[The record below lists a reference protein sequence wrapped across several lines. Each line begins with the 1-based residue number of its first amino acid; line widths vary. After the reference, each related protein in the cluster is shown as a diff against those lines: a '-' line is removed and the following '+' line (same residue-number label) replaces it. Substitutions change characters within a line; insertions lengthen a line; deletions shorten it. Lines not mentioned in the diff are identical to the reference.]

1 MKRKSFLQT
10 AVMLFTLFG
19 LSLSTARAQEVQV
32 TIIPRMDPM
41 PPQVMSY
48 ISQPGVFFNVT
59 LNNTSTE
66 ALNVFLT
73 LEVEQMTNG
82 ELHVITPYYIQPM
95 NPIVLAPNTPT
106 PVTSVALQNQFRQL
120 ETTDVVLRG
129 GQLSDFYGTGIV
141 GLLPEGMYR
150 AYIKVYKWEPGVKY
164 PQMLSNPTSGQCTF
178 NVCYHAQAPEITMPF
193 YQEFSGDLFT
203 KKVSE
208 EDLAE
213 VGKKIAM
220 AQEKVTKSTGAAVQK
235 AKKNL
240 TSLNN
245 QYKAIQAALLNQQKS
260 SGLQA
265 CVVDNLAASFA
276 WTAPILNCGGT
287 PKQYTYD
294 FEVFPMGVAMSYP
307 EQAVKAGTLALSLKG
322 LTTTSCI
329 LTPEQVNQIQKFSY
343 SGFFVARV
351 TAKPR
356 SSDKSNINYVA
367 IENEGHSQL
376 LVFKFKDT
384 IIIDTST
391 DDDEYVDPYEKEE
404 EEVVVETTPAISD
417 DFYNDETITTD
428 YVIFPPKLTS
438 PDIKV
443 RGILEENGKVELKWE
458 EPEAKTVPTKAKS
471 LNYTYD
477 VKVYKRSSLQTVEQ
491 AMKGEPIIKKES
503 LTALKYTV
511 PWEDLKS
518 KVKLNDN
525 LVYAVTAT
533 CTNEESITVEEDKRN
548 IYQQS
553 YADLSDHGVGLAD
566 CYPENANN
574 VSNKELAILNEKQIR
589 DLEVMIGEFPM
600 TITNANLSEDKT
612 CYKGKGYISWYPFGK
627 GGWPLMINVEF
638 DALKINKENIVY
650 EGQVKSCHEEDE
662 ALSEYIPYEIF
673 DECNFSQFLSSGSV
687 EALGNKVD
695 EYIQN
700 SSSMAQYYAYA
711 QKGTKLIDD
720 MIKNQVSVNLPVSLR
735 KPLGDNGIRIDSSPI
750 DIQILSATFSPTT
763 ASISVLGMLAI
774 PESKYVGSDVA
785 VFGAPQICIQPE
797 SFAPKGATIALLS
810 DFTLIEPERNIIFN
824 LKAPS
829 DYVSLSDGCSIT
841 FTDDGLEQMTFE
853 AQMTV
858 PGLMKADD
866 KGHVIENEDP
876 AITVKAYIK
885 DWDNWIGTV
894 AMDNFQVEEASGFT
908 FMVGGSGISYDHS
921 SSKKISASFD
931 LPKDDGAVQYNKD
944 KAHVTSV
951 ESWQGLYVDKMAV
964 LLPSFFDD
972 EKGGSVEVGV
982 RGLYYD
988 GSGISLVASIQGSKS
1003 SPIVKAH
1010 TSKAGGWGISLET
1023 VNLNVISSDFGSTSI
1038 IGGIQAPIIGGEWE
1052 YKTSFSMAQNK
1063 KSAGESLDILFEM
1076 KPRED
1081 PSFDFFLAK
1090 LDLDDD
1096 YTHFKV
1102 HDFEGD
1108 TDVELQMAGK
1118 ITIAGLESASKKIPL
1133 DFSISGIE
1141 FTGMRLAN
1149 FAPEK
1154 KSEQSTAASKKF
1166 SYTFEPICEGE
1177 KRGDI
1182 WFDLGTWSLASPGK
1196 QLGPFDF
1203 TLDNFGINTNTEG
1216 GKALTGVNI
1225 VGSIGLLGQTFVA
1238 TAGITVWA
1246 EINVSDIKNIKV
1258 KYAKTT
1264 LDEIGIHSEFGGCV
1278 VDGSLKFEET
1288 SKKKGYAGTLEFTLP
1303 GELFTMK
1310 AAGGFFNCTDS
1321 KGKFMS
1327 AYFEAEVG
1335 GASGIPMP
1343 PIQLNNISG
1352 GFYFNTSLSNTD
1364 GTDPLKWKKT
1374 EQRDVHGGMFG
1385 LGISTIGS
1393 DRGVNAKVKMI
1404 VVYDAAKNRLST
1416 FRMNGKVHA
1425 LCVAPQAEDGLI
1437 NADCSIVYQNLP
1449 KADGGKFIQ
1458 INITVD
1464 AGGDMDQM
1472 VEAFTGQ
1479 KIEIPDITAGLEE
1492 MEDKSSS
1499 KNKDAKDTKAKV
1511 SCGVHLALDFKVT
1524 MRADD
1529 EPKGTKTKWHL
1540 WLGQPGDGSYESEQK
1555 NRCSITLID
1564 FQVGGKDDAVAVW
1577 AKIWANA
1584 YLCIG
1589 NELPNNGQLPPIP
1602 QEIDEFLNGK
1612 DASGGKQALS
1622 GKANADRNK
1631 AVKDFDGA
1639 ASSGVMF
1646 GAQAGGD
1653 FGVNAVICYARA
1665 TLIAGFD
1672 IVLKQLAPGTTC
1684 NGKPAGG
1691 KGGFYGT
1698 GQVYALAKGELGLMI
1713 NLWIFKGKLPL
1724 IDVGLGALLKGG
1736 FPNPSWAYGKVRA
1749 KCKLLGGLIKFNGSL
1764 TFDIGDV
1771 CYPDAGNPLDD
1782 IQIFGDMAP
1791 GSPEMSQGWT
1801 GKADDEIS
1809 CYSTLGFT
1817 TNMTIDRRLDLVDVN
1832 KANQM
1837 AGRDGDPESYYGNCH
1852 RAYVFHL
1859 EPQADLYNFGKDK
1872 PKTNNITGRS
1882 PIKENYVSSNHEDFN
1897 LVISGGRLEAKSYYM
1912 LVMKGYAKEIVNG
1925 REQDPIF
1932 NDESTGY
1939 KDVSRPW
1946 TDEARTYF
1954 QTGSLPNDLN
1964 QDVALKFPTEGRAF
1978 NEDLAHPELHLKGSR
1993 VSEGDDIFNPVK
2005 YDIRARIEKKE
2016 HGKWVPADAKT
2027 RAIAK
2032 IDGNYYYVDA
2042 DGNVDYMTQ
2051 LNANGEVVNSQ
2062 RDPFTTHLVPT
2073 ITSGHTTTSAHIGP
2087 VFEATGLGQERL
2099 HRFVNTFD
2107 ELMKDTKSA
2116 FTSKSNTAS
2125 EYDKYGTLK
2134 WIPESYTSLEI
2145 AIDYYQQLLT
2155 VDQKKY
2161 PSLSSVKTKLSNL
2174 YTEIHKTYEK
2184 EKSGSGGHNGRL
2196 RNPLVPEDAD
2206 IEFVDCPT
2214 TRGSGSSA
2222 QSSIDLV
2229 NKAYNEALALVDY
2242 GPMKD
2247 PVEFQQ
2253 VTYNPSSGSGSSTS
2267 STINKVVEHHT
2278 GSSAQMAA
2286 NAALLNAYTST
2297 VTVSTAGALA
2307 AMSNA
2312 MAAAVSE
2319 TTVAQF
2325 SGALDQIMRKAPVH
2339 LTPEE
2344 AAKVADDVR
2353 DYHKQAYDEFFKVV
2367 ETIYCTDASNAMK
2380 KKILALKVLSHE
2392 ADSLA
2397 DAVKQLKQLRF
2408 DVAGDKISVLGRIAD
2423 GREYASPQHTMQQY
2437 YREMVVDSARAQKK
2451 YAESVKLYSH
2461 HDYAKDI
2468 ALDMQAI
2475 CDSINAYHR
2484 WMDNQVKEEG
2494 AKAAAADGRKAWEET
2509 QTYQKSSSYT
2519 SDTDQTRYNK
2529 LYLNRRRAESAY
2541 ENAKSHST
2549 TSRYTQEAKGYR
2561 DSIVNVIANDGTLA
2575 VCDAQR
2581 YTQQAVDYSKKV
2593 KDKMVE
2599 VGSAIQKVTQC
2610 QNNAENIV
2618 AAYTKLRDNRL
2629 GECYDLVDALLNTYY
2644 DISTEYRKYASIKT
2658 DYTYD
2663 ELNRLSEAGRKQ
2675 VEQAKQIK
2683 GAIATCKNYADDA
2696 QREYNDLLVVAQAQ
2710 DNVWSVVVKSVG
2722 SAKNYIIDV
2731 LKKERGMSDSEA
2743 KSTVQKTP
2751 FVACSERSKAEA
2763 TNLKEALIAEGAKA
2777 ELQKRSVEMSASEL
2791 GVDAYKV
2798 EITDI
2803 GQSKIQLIKAI
2814 KELTGM
2820 TLPESQSLIDNS
2832 KYPIVVLS
2840 DVTFSDATIA
2850 VEMLTE
2856 AGATARMKLLNA
2868 SASPVDATS
2877 LTETG
2882 VAGLCNIVITDFG
2895 TQTTNIIKAIKE
2907 ILGSNLREA
2916 KDIVDLEDLPY
2927 VLKSNVS
2934 VDEAKGMISKLEA
2947 AGATVAPISNAQ
2959 GGASSSSQSASSS
2972 ASSVSLPSSSSGLYD
2987 VVVTDYDSSRKLKL
3001 IQAIQDIAGL
3011 NLKESK
3017 TLVDGGVPITVKS
3030 GLSANDAKSAIV
3042 KLTEAGATASAQASA
3057 TSMNGNFLEEEVGA
3071 PLYLATVPGVAEAF
3085 ELMSESEP
3093 ESEASPKARAKKNEG
3108 AKDTPDAP
3116 AKPIAPATPSVSGMP
3131 SSVAAGIISSV
3142 ASGMNAKAAEAKPAA
3157 SQPAPA
3163 SVASVPS
3170 APSVPSVPSIPAV
3183 PSEQVDEYTVYDNA
3197 YSAANKVLQSN
3208 YVNTSGTTSAWWG
3221 SSSSEIEYYVDAASV
3236 VNSKV
3241 LALPVTYH
3249 CGEKNGSYVRET
3261 KVDGK
3266 TNPRYHWITIDNVDL
3281 RDYINDD
3288 VTDFRIVIEQVDKDK
3303 EAEFIESQKKQE
3315 VQKENAK
3322 LEEENQFLSNKG
3334 TAETENTVN
3343 LEQYMAN
3350 YYQEMQDDKLF
3361 TVTDTTE
3368 TSKITNKKALTRD
3381 MFVQEIYSWYLGKVS
3396 SFGNFA
3402 EFAQSKLVSKDG
3414 GPDTS
3419 PSSYFQNEG
3428 FLPLEVNYGSSAYT
3442 SQNLVFTWDDNLYNQ
3457 YYYMKYNPTVW
3468 LAYVGS
3474 YAFFNSLTVY
3484 DRTDFMEADITAP
3497 RSISLNYHPLNEFKD
3512 ENGVEHHAY
3521 RRRTKGDVK
3530 YSLYTAGSSDYSA
3543 HSLLYLTGVLA
3554 ETPDYRFYTRNYL
3567 HQARWWTAWEKVWS
3581 KTEQHMVDRVNTF
3594 SDDKMWT
3601 LADAMEEPL
3610 YAINKIMSETRSDW
3624 EYFKYYGRKDIR
3636 RTIQSRINSMMPT
3649 ETYYSDAQ
3657 KTKSYTMYTCADY
3670 QPLLLSLA
3678 HWQWQEGWKKDYNNT
3693 FWNYGQVNNVGEK
3706 RMSCIPLFIA
3716 GGYKAGGTNYKFD
3729 FDWYCNNVKSIKYRI
3744 FRANCYDTQLQC
3756 YDMDLN
3762 RASGFY
3768 YDFTQSNPLKGVAD
3782 KYRLEDA
3789 DY

>member
-10 AVMLFTLFG
+10 VVMFLTFFG
-19 LSLSTARAQEVQV
+19 LSLSTVRAQEVQV

-66 ALNVFLT
+66 VLNVFLT

-193 YQEFSGDLFT
+193 YVANMEL
-203 KKVSE
+203 SE
-208 EDLAE
+208 EE
-213 VGKKIAM
+213 KEYQRM
-220 AQEKVTKSTGAAVQK
+220 ASMLSGRGGRKVVLTDSNKEKYYASESRN
-235 AKKNL
+235 NL
-240 TSLNN
+240 ET
-245 QYKAIQAALLNQQKS
+245 
-260 SGLQA
+260 
-265 CVVDNLAASFA
+265 CVVDNNAANFV

-287 PKQYTYD
+287 PKQFFYD
-294 FEVFPMGVAMSYP
+294 FEVFPMNVAMSYP
-307 EQAVKAGTLALSLKG
+307 EQAVAEGTLALSLKN

-329 LTPEQVNQIQKFSY
+329 LTPEQVMQIQRYSY
-343 SGFFVARV
+343 TGLFVARV
-351 TAKPR
+351 TAKSR
-356 SSDKSNINYVA
+356 STDKSNINYVA

-376 LVFKFKDT
+376 LVFKFKNTT
-384 IIIDTST
+384 IVNTST
-391 DDDEYVDPYEKEE
+391 ESEKEEEEYVDPYANEEEE
-404 EEVVVETTPAISD
+404 EEVIVETTPAISD
-417 DFYNDETITTD
+417 DFYKDETITTD

-438 PDIKV
+438 PDIKI

-458 EPEAKTVPTKAKS
+458 EPEAKTIPTNAKS

-503 LTALKYTV
+503 LTAMKYTV

-553 YADLSDHGVGLAD
+553 YADLSDHSVGMAD

-589 DLEVMIGEFPM
+589 DLEVMIGEFPL

-612 CYKGKGYISWYPFGK
+612 CYKGNGYISWYPFGK

-638 DALKINKENIVY
+638 EDLKINKENIVY
-650 EGQVKSCHEEDE
+650 DGKVKSCHEEDE
-662 ALSEYIPYEIF
+662 ALSEYIPYDIF
-673 DECNFSQFLSSGSV
+673 DDCNFSQFLSSGSV

-700 SSSMAQYYAYA
+700 SSSMAQYYTYA
-711 QKGTKLIDD
+711 QKGAKFIDD
-720 MIKNQVSVNLPVSLR
+720 MIKNQISVNLPVSLK
-735 KPLGDNGIRIDSSPI
+735 KPLGDNGVRIDSSPI

-763 ASISVLGMLAI
+763 ASVSVLGLLAI

-810 DFTLIEPERNIIFN
+810 DFTLIEPERHIVFN

-829 DYVSLSDGCSIT
+829 DFVALTDGCSMT

-866 KGHVIENEDP
+866 KGNVIENEDP

-885 DWDNWIGTV
+885 DWDNWIGTL

-921 SSKKISASFD
+921 ITKKISASFD
-931 LPKDDGAVQYNKD
+931 LPKDDGAVKYNK
-944 KAHVTSV
+944 AEAGVTGGV
-951 ESWQGLYVDKMAV
+951 ETWQGLYVDKLAV

-988 GSGISLVASIQGSKS
+988 DSGVSLVASVQGSKS
-1003 SPIVKAH
+1003 APIVKAH
-1010 TSKAGGWGISLET
+1010 TSKAGGWGISLES
-1023 VNLNVISSDFGSTSI
+1023 VNLNVISSQFASTSI

-1063 KSAGESLDILFEM
+1063 KSEGKSLDILFEM

-1090 LDLDDD
+1090 LSLDDD

-1225 VGSIGLLGQTFVA
+1225 VGSVGLLGQTFVA

-1335 GASGIPMP
+1335 SASGIPMP

-1564 FQVGGKDDAVAVW
+1564 FQLGGKDDAVAVW

-1622 GKANADRNK
+1622 GKANSDRNK

-1801 GKADDEIS
+1801 GKEDDEIS

-1817 TNMTIDRRLDLVDVN
+1817 TNMKIDRRLDLVDVN
-1832 KANQM
+1832 KANRM

-1859 EPQADLYNFGKDK
+1859 EPQAELYNFGKDK
-1872 PKTNNITGRS
+1872 PKTDNITGRS
-1882 PIKENYVSSNHEDFN
+1882 PIKQNYVSSNQEDFN

-1912 LVMKGYAKEIVNG
+1912 MVMKGYAKEIVNG
-1925 REQDPIF
+1925 HEQDPIF
-1932 NDESTGY
+1932 NDSTTNF

-1946 TDEARTYF
+1946 TDQAKVYF
-1954 QTGSLPNDLN
+1954 QTGSLPNNLN
-1964 QDVALKFPTEGRAF
+1964 QDVALKFPTSGDGAKYKDDLGR
-1978 NEDLAHPELHLKGSR
+1978 PQIHLNGSR
-1993 VSEGDDIFNPVK
+1993 VQEGDDIFNPVK
-2005 YDIRARIEKKE
+2005 YDIRARVEKYE
-2016 HGKWVPADAKT
+2016 NGMWIPADAKT
-2027 RAIAK
+2027 RGVAK
-2032 IDGNYYYVDA
+2032 AKNGNYYYMDSE
-2042 DGNVDYMTQ
+2042 GNVDYTTV
-2051 LNANGEVVNSQ
+2051 LNGNGEVVNAQ
-2062 RDPFTTHLVPT
+2062 ADPFSGSHLV
-2073 ITSGHTTTSAHIGP
+2073 SYSYTTSSGGKVEKSSVMES
-2087 VFEATGLGQERL
+2087 VFRAKGLGQERL
-2099 HRFVNTFD
+2099 YRYIKRLD
-2107 ELMKDTKSA
+2107 ELMKGTKSA
-2116 FTSKSNTAS
+2116 FTRSSSTAS

-2134 WIPESYTSLEI
+2134 WMPETYTSLLI
-2145 AIDYYQQLLT
+2145 AVDYYQQLLL
-2155 VDQKKY
+2155 VDKKKY
-2161 PSLSSVKTKLSNL
+2161 PKLSQSYTDLSNL
-2174 YTEIHKTYEK
+2174 KTEIKRTYEP
-2184 EKSGSGGHNGRL
+2184 EKTGYNGHGGRL
-2196 RNPLVPEDAD
+2196 ITPLKPEDAD
-2206 IEFVDCPT
+2206 IEFADCPT
-2214 TRGSGSSA
+2214 TQGSGSSA

-2242 GPMKD
+2242 GPVND
-2247 PVEFQQ
+2247 QAQFQQ
-2253 VTYNPSSGSGSSTS
+2253 VTSNLGGGSGSSTS
-2267 STINKVVEHHT
+2267 SVVSKLVENHT
-2278 GSSAQMAA
+2278 SSAVQSAA
-2286 NAALLNAYTST
+2286 YAEMFESFSGSFTGLLGTTS
-2297 VTVSTAGALA
+2297 S
-2307 AMSNA
+2307 
-2312 MAAAVSE
+2312 AAAAAASSSNMVHISM
-2319 TTVAQF
+2319 
-2325 SGALDQIMRKAPVH
+2325 ALDKAFRKAPVH

-2423 GREYASPQHTMQQY
+2423 GREYASPQHTRQQY
-2437 YREMVVDSARAQKK
+2437 YREMVADSARAHKK
-2451 YAESVKLYSH
+2451 YVESLKLYSY

-2484 WMDNQVKEEG
+2484 WMDNQEKEDG
-2494 AKAAAADGRKAWEET
+2494 AKAAATDGRKAWEET
-2509 QTYQKSSSYT
+2509 QTYQKSASYT
-2519 SDTDQTRYNK
+2519 SDGDQVRFNK

-2541 ENAKSHST
+2541 ENAKSYST

-2561 DSIVNVIANDGTLA
+2561 DSIANVIANDGALA
-2575 VCDAQR
+2575 VCDAQK
-2581 YTQQAVDYSKKV
+2581 YTQQAVDYAKKV
-2593 KDKMVE
+2593 KNKMVE
-2599 VGSAIQKVTQC
+2599 VSAAIQKVTQY
-2610 QNNAENIV
+2610 QNNSANIL
-2618 AAYTKLRDNRL
+2618 AAYKKQRDNRL

-2663 ELNRLSEAGRKQ
+2663 ELSRLSETGRKQ

-2683 GAIATCKNYADDA
+2683 GAIATCKDYADDA
-2696 QREYNDLLVVAQAQ
+2696 QREYNNLLVVAQSQ
-2710 DNVWSVVVKSVG
+2710 DNIWSVVVKSVG

-2751 FVACSERSKAEA
+2751 FVACSGRSKAEA

-2777 ELQKRSVEMSASEL
+2777 ELQKNSVDKSASEL

-2798 EITDI
+2798 ELTDL

-2814 KELTGM
+2814 RDLTGM
-2820 TLPESQSLIDNS
+2820 TLPESQSLIDGS
-2832 KYPIVVLS
+2832 KLPIVVLS

-2850 VEMLTE
+2850 VNMLNE
-2856 AGATARMKLLNA
+2856 AGAKARMKLLNA
-2868 SASPVDATS
+2868 SASPVNVTS

-2882 VAGLCNIVITDFG
+2882 VSGLCNIVITDFG
-2895 TQTTNIIKAIKE
+2895 TQKTNIIKAIKE
-2907 ILGSNLREA
+2907 INGSSLKEA

-3042 KLTEAGATASAQASA
+3042 KLTEVGATATAKPSA
-3057 TSMNGNFLEEEVGA
+3057 TSMNGDFLEEAERA
-3071 PLYLATVPGVAEAF
+3071 PLYLATTPGVAEAF

-3108 AKDTPDAP
+3108 VKDTPDAP
-3116 AKPIAPATPSVSGMP
+3116 TKPNAPATPSVPGVP

-3142 ASGMNAKAAEAKPAA
+3142 ASSMNAKAAEAKPAA

-3170 APSVPSVPSIPAV
+3170 APAAPSVPSAPAV
-3183 PSEQVDEYTVYDNA
+3183 PSEQTSEYSVYDNA
-3197 YSAANKVLQSN
+3197 YGSANSILQNAYKNS
-3208 YVNTSGTTSAWWG
+3208 G
-3221 SSSSEIEYYVDAASV
+3221 SSGYDQWGNVITENVTYYADAASV
-3236 VNSKV
+3236 ANSKL

-3249 CGEKNGSYVRET
+3249 CGVKSGNSVTEVRVTSNGS
-3261 KVDGK
+3261 
-3266 TNPRYHWITIDNVDL
+3266 PRYHWITIDGVDL
-3281 RDYINDD
+3281 NQYICDD
-3288 VTDFRIVIEQVDKDK
+3288 ATTFRITIEQVDKEKQTAYLESMKK
-3303 EAEFIESQKKQE
+3303 EE
-3315 VQKENAK
+3315 VQTEKAK
-3322 LEEENQFLSNKG
+3322 LDEGNKFLSNKGG
-3334 TAETENTVN
+3334 TAETENTIN
-3343 LEQYMAN
+3343 LEQYMAD
-3350 YYQEMQDDKLF
+3350 YYQEMEKDKLF

-3381 MFVQEIYSWYLGKVS
+3381 MFVQEIYSW
-3396 SFGNFA
+3396 SFGAKTKYKNYA
-3402 EFAQSKLVSKDG
+3402 EYAKDNLVAKDG
-3414 GPDTS
+3414 GPVTS
-3419 PSSYFQNEG
+3419 PSKYLISDG
-3428 FLPLEVNYGSSAYT
+3428 FIPVKVNYGTTTYYGPEVY
-3442 SQNLVFTWDDNLYNQ
+3442 QKNDGELYNMTN
-3457 YYYMKYNPTVW
+3457 YYVKRNPAVW
-3468 LAYVGS
+3468 LAYVGG
-3474 YAFFNSLTVY
+3474 YAFFNSLDVY
-3484 DRTDFMEADITAP
+3484 DETKYMNADILTP
-3497 RSISLNYHPLNEFKD
+3497 RSIGLNYNQLAEFKD
-3512 ENGVEHHAY
+3512 EDGNSYHAY
-3521 RRRTKGDVK
+3521 RHKTSYDAL
-3530 YSLYTAGSSDYSA
+3530 YSNGSTSVSA
-3543 HSLLYLTGVLA
+3543 AWLA
-3554 ETPDYRFYTRNYL
+3554 FETDCLIYPPQYRYYTRDYL
-3567 HQARWWTAWEKVWS
+3567 KSARWWVDYNSKGAKYTASES
-3581 KTEQHMVDRVNTF
+3581 
-3594 SDDKMWT
+3594 KMWT

-3610 YAINKIMSETRSDW
+3610 PIIHDIIKEVRLKW
-3624 EYFKYYGRKDIR
+3624 RWFKDYGHKDIAR
-3636 RTIQSRINSMMPT
+3636 WIQNYTSDAYSMPT
-3649 ETYYSDAQ
+3649 SEYRYTADYNKPMQ
-3657 KTKSYTMYTCADY
+3657 KTMTCPQY
-3670 QPLLLSLA
+3670 QPLLVGLA
-3678 HWQWQEGWKKDYNNT
+3678 HWFYLKSWKGDYNNT
-3693 FWNYGQVNNVGEK
+3693 FGNYGKVSSNPEK
-3706 RMSCIPLFIA
+3706 RLSGYPLLIS
-3716 GGYKAGGTNYKFD
+3716 GGYKDNNVDYQFD
-3729 FDWYCNNVKSIKYRI
+3729 FNWYCNNVKSIQYRI
-3744 FRANCYDTQLQC
+3744 FRANCFDTVLQC
-3756 YDMDLN
+3756 YELDES
-3762 RASGFY
+3762 RSSGFY
-3768 YDFTQSNPLKGVAD
+3768 YDTTQQNPLQGVAE
-3782 KYRLEDA
+3782 KYKLDTEN
-3789 DY
+3789 YSSK

>member
-10 AVMLFTLFG
+10 VVMLVTFFG
-19 LSLSTARAQEVQV
+19 LSLSTIRAQEVQV

-41 PPQVMSY
+41 PPQVMNY

-193 YQEFSGDLFT
+193 YQEFNLGLLTS
-203 KKVSE
+203 KVSE
-208 EDLAE
+208 EDLAKM
-213 VGKKIAM
+213 GKKIAAAEEAM
-220 AQEKVTKSTGAAVQK
+220 TRTTGAALQK

-240 TSLNN
+240 ASYRT
-245 QYKAIQAALLNQQKS
+245 QYKALQAALLNQQKS

-294 FEVFPMGVAMSYP
+294 FEVFPMNVAMSYP

-329 LTPEQVNQIQKFSY
+329 LTPEQVNQIQKYSY

-376 LVFKFKDT
+376 LVFKFKNT
-384 IIIDTST
+384 TIIDTSKDEDEKT
-391 DDDEYVDPYEKEE
+391 EYVDPYEHEEE
-404 EEVVVETTPAISD
+404 EEVIVETTPAISE
-417 DFYNDETITTD
+417 DFFKDETITTD

-438 PDIKV
+438 PDTKI

-458 EPEAKTVPTKAKS
+458 EPEVKTLPTSPKS

-503 LTALKYTV
+503 LTALRYTV
-511 PWEDLKS
+511 PWDDLKT

-553 YADLSDHGVGLAD
+553 YADLSDKSVGMAD
-566 CYPENANN
+566 CYPEAANN
-574 VSNKELAILNEKQIR
+574 VANKELAILNEKQIR
-589 DLEVMIGEFPM
+589 DLEVMIGEFPL

-612 CYKGKGYISWYPFGK
+612 CYKGNGYISWYPFGK

-638 DALKINKENIVY
+638 EDLKINKENIVY
-650 EGQVKSCHEEDE
+650 DGKVKSCHEEDE
-662 ALSEYIPYEIF
+662 ALSEYIPYDIF
-673 DECNFSQFLSSGSV
+673 DDCNFSQFLSSGSV

-700 SSSMAQYYAYA
+700 SSSMAQYYTYA
-711 QKGTKLIDD
+711 QKGAKFIDD
-720 MIKNQVSVNLPVSLR
+720 MIKNQISVNLPVSLK
-735 KPLGDNGIRIDSSPI
+735 KPLGDNGVRIDSSPI

-763 ASISVLGMLAI
+763 ASVSVLGLLAI

-810 DFTLIEPERNIIFN
+810 DFTLIEPERHIVFN

-829 DYVSLSDGCSIT
+829 DFVALTDGCSMT

-866 KGHVIENEDP
+866 KGNVIENEDP

-885 DWDNWIGTV
+885 DWDNWIGTL

-921 SSKKISASFD
+921 ISKKISASFD
-931 LPKDDGAVQYNKD
+931 LPKDDGAVKYNK
-944 KAHVTSV
+944 AEAGVTGGV
-951 ESWQGLYVDKMAV
+951 ETWQGLYVDKLAV

-988 GSGISLVASIQGSKS
+988 DSGVSLVASVQGSKS
-1003 SPIVKAH
+1003 APIVKAH
-1010 TSKAGGWGISLET
+1010 TSKAGGWGISLES
-1023 VNLNVISSDFGSTSI
+1023 VNLNVISSQFASTSI

-1052 YKTSFSMAQNK
+1052 YRTSFSMAQNK
-1063 KSAGESLDILFEM
+1063 KSEGKSLDILFEM

-1149 FAPEK
+1149 YAPEK

-1216 GKALTGVNI
+1216 GKTLTGVNI
-1225 VGSIGLLGQTFVA
+1225 VGSVGLLGQTFVA

-1246 EINVSDIKNIKV
+1246 ELNVSDIKNIKV

-1264 LDEIGIHSEFGGCV
+1264 LDEIGVHSEFGGCV
-1278 VDGSLKFEET
+1278 VDGHLKFEET

-1303 GELFTMK
+1303 GELFTMR

-1335 GASGIPMP
+1335 SASGIPMP

-1374 EQRDVHGGMFG
+1374 EKRDVHGGMFG

-1449 KADGGKFIQ
+1449 KAEGGKFIQ

-1529 EPKGTKTKWHL
+1529 EPAGTKTKWHL

-1832 KANQM
+1832 KANRM

-1872 PKTNNITGRS
+1872 PKTANTTGRS
-1882 PIKENYVSSNHEDFN
+1882 PIKQNYVSSNHEDFN

-1954 QTGSLPNDLN
+1954 QTGSLPNNLK
-1964 QDVALKFPTEGRAF
+1964 QDVALKFPTQGRAF

-2042 DGNVDYMTQ
+2042 NGDVDYMTQ
-2051 LNANGEVVNSQ
+2051 LNANGEVINSQ
-2062 RDPFTTHLVPT
+2062 RDPFTTHQVPKITTGNTT
-2073 ITSGHTTTSAHIGP
+2073 IDAHIGP
-2087 VFEATGLGQERL
+2087 VFKATGLGQERL
-2099 HRFVNTFD
+2099 HRFVKTFD
-2107 ELMKDTKSA
+2107 ELMKDTKSS
-2116 FTSKSNTAS
+2116 FTSKSNTS
-2125 EYDKYGTLK
+2125 SDYDKYGTLK

-2145 AIDYYQQLLT
+2145 AIEYYQNLLT

-2174 YTEIHKTYEK
+2174 SYEMHKTYEK

-2196 RNPLVPEDAD
+2196 KTPLVPEDAD
-2206 IEFVDCPT
+2206 IEYIDCPT
-2214 TRGSGSSA
+2214 TRGGGSSA

-2229 NKAYNEALALVDY
+2229 DKAYNEALALVDY
-2242 GPMKD
+2242 GPLNNKMQ
-2247 PVEFQQ
+2247 FQQ
-2253 VTYNPSSGSGSSTS
+2253 ASFSSSSGSGSSNS
-2267 STINKVVEHHT
+2267 NAISKVVENHT
-2278 GSSAQMAA
+2278 SSSAQKAT

-2297 VTVSTAGALA
+2297 VTVSTADALE

-2312 MAAAVSE
+2312 LAAASDASV
-2319 TTVAQF
+2319 VQF
-2325 SGALDQIMRKAPVH
+2325 SGALEQTLRKAPEH
-2339 LTPEE
+2339 LNPEE

-2353 DYHKQAYDEFFKVV
+2353 GYYKQAYDEFFKVV
-2367 ETIYCTDASNAMK
+2367 ESIYCTDASNAIK

-2408 DVAGDKISVLGRIAD
+2408 DVSGEKISVLGRIAD

-2437 YREMVVDSARAQKK
+2437 YYEMVADSARAHKK
-2451 YAESVKLYSH
+2451 YVESLKLYSH

-2484 WMDNQVKEEG
+2484 WMDNKVKEDG
-2494 AKAAAADGRKAWEET
+2494 AKAAATEARKAWEDAKEYMSKPSYDPT
-2509 QTYQKSSSYT
+2509 HDNTLLMYLDDALKAYRKAVGFSST
-2519 SDTDQTRYNK
+2519 S
-2529 LYLNRRRAESAY
+2529 
-2541 ENAKSHST
+2541 H
-2549 TSRYTQEAKGYR
+2549 YTQEAKAYR
-2561 DSIVNVIANDGTLA
+2561 DSIQNVFDSSMALRDMNKRVKSSDSWLNELNKEIANASNTMKMIDRATSADEFEKLQK
-2575 VCDAQR
+2575 QR
-2581 YTQQAVDYSKKV
+2581 DDLLISSYSFVD
-2593 KDKMVE
+2593 E
-2599 VGSAIQKVTQC
+2599 V
-2610 QNNAENIV
+2610 
-2618 AAYTKLRDNRL
+2618 
-2629 GECYDLVDALLNTYY
+2629 LNVYY
-2644 DISTEYRKYASIKT
+2644 DATADFQKYTDMRT
-2658 DYTYD
+2658 DYPES
-2663 ELNRLSEAGRKQ
+2663 ELSGMSESKRKEIERAIKIKDGIAKCKANG
-2675 VEQAKQIK
+2675 EQANSEYEK
-2683 GAIATCKNYADDA
+2683 ANLAA
-2696 QREYNDLLVVAQAQ
+2696 QEQ
-2710 DNVWSVVVKSVG
+2710 DNVWNVVVTKIGNATDAIVAALQDDRGITATQAKSVVNAG
-2722 SAKNYIIDV
+2722 TPI
-2731 LKKERGMSDSEA
+2731 
-2743 KSTVQKTP
+2743 TV
-2751 FVACSERSKAEA
+2751 A
-2763 TNLKEALIAEGAKA
+2763 T
-2777 ELQKRSVEMSASEL
+2777 KRSVKEANNL
-2791 GVDAYKV
+2791 
-2798 EITDI
+2798 
-2803 GQSKIQLIKAI
+2803 LAI
-2814 KELTGM
+2814 LEK
-2820 TLPESQSLIDNS
+2820 
-2832 KYPIVVLS
+2832 
-2840 DVTFSDATIA
+2840 SDATGKLEKQTPVYSSSEASASQAPRPVTYTVTINNLGSNMSKVVDVLMKLDVGTAFVFDDFADRIIA
-2850 VEMLTE
+2850 KQYPIKLICGATEEMADKVISTLQ
-2856 AGATARMKLLNA
+2856 AVGATASKKID
-2868 SASPVDATS
+2868 DA
-2877 LTETG
+2877 
-2882 VAGLCNIVITDFG
+2882 
-2895 TQTTNIIKAIKE
+2895 
-2907 ILGSNLREA
+2907 
-2916 KDIVDLEDLPY
+2916 
-2927 VLKSNVS
+2927 SNVG
-2934 VDEAKGMISKLEA
+2934 K
-2947 AGATVAPISNAQ
+2947 
-2959 GGASSSSQSASSS
+2959 ASRT
-2972 ASSVSLPSSSSGLYD
+2972 LYD
-2987 VVVTDYDSSRKLKL
+2987 VVLTDIHGITDWQVVRAFLSSE
-3001 IQAIQDIAGL
+3001 L
-3011 NLKESK
+3011 NLSYQEVRSMFSMDPPI
-3017 TLVDGGVPITVKS
+3017 LVGT
-3030 GLSANDAKSAIV
+3030 GLTKKKAETIV
-3042 KLTEAGATASAQASA
+3042 KGLTEYGCKAYQTGTVEKFSSADVPTASTASLPSNS
-3057 TSMNGNFLEEEVGA
+3057 TDLSDDVPMYVGA
-3071 PLYLATVPGVAEAF
+3071 VNSQVDAPFYLATVPGVAEAL

-3093 ESEASPKARAKKNEG
+3093 ESEVSPKARAKKSEG
-3108 AKDTPDAP
+3108 AKDMPDVPARPNAP
-3116 AKPIAPATPSVSGMP
+3116 TSPSVPGMP
-3131 SSVAAGIISSV
+3131 SSMAASIISNV
-3142 ASGMNAKAAEAKPAA
+3142 ASGMNAKTAEAKPSTA
-3157 SQPAPA
+3157 QPASTSSPATA

-3170 APSVPSVPSIPAV
+3170 APSLPSVPSDNT
-3183 PSEQVDEYTVYDNA
+3183 SQVSEYTVYDNA
-3197 YSAANKVLQSN
+3197 YSAANKVLQDQ
-3208 YVNTSGTTSAWWG
+3208 YKYTSGTTNAWWG

-3288 VTDFRIVIEQVDKDK
+3288 VTDFRIVIEQVDKVK

-3322 LEEENQFLSNKG
+3322 LGEENKFLSNKG
-3334 TAETENTVN
+3334 TAETENTIN

-3350 YYQEMQDDKLF
+3350 YYQEMEKDKLF

-3381 MFVQEIYSWYLGKVS
+3381 MFVQEIYSWDLGKVS

-3402 EFAQSKLVSKDG
+3402 EFAQKKLVDKEG
-3414 GPDTS
+3414 GPNTS

-3428 FLPLEVNYGSSAYT
+3428 FLPLEVNYGNSAYA
-3442 SQNLVFTWDDNLYNQ
+3442 SKNLVFTWDDNLFNQ

-3468 LAYVGS
+3468 LAYVGG

-3484 DRTDFMEADITAP
+3484 DKTDFMEADINAP

-3512 ENGVEHHAY
+3512 EDGVEHHAY
-3521 RRRTKGDVK
+3521 RRRTISDVK
-3530 YSLYTAGSSDYSA
+3530 YSYYTTGSSDYSA
-3543 HSLLYLTGVLA
+3543 HNLLYLTGVLA
-3554 ETPDYRFYTRNYL
+3554 ETPDYRFYTVNYL
-3567 HQARWWTAWEKVWS
+3567 HQKRWWTDYERVWS
-3581 KTEQHMVDRVNTF
+3581 KTEQQMVDRINTF
-3594 SDDKMWT
+3594 SDDKIWT

-3610 YAINKIMSETRSDW
+3610 YAINWIMKETRSDW
-3624 EYFKYYGRKDIR
+3624 EYFKRYGRKDIR
-3636 RTIQSRINSMMPT
+3636 QTIQRRVNSLMPAK
-3649 ETYYSDAQ
+3649 TYYSDAQ
-3657 KTKSYTMYTCADY
+3657 KSKSYTMYTCSSY

-3678 HWQWQEGWKKDYNNT
+3678 HWQWKESWKKDYNNT
-3693 FWNYGQVNNVGEK
+3693 FSNYGQVDNVGQK
-3706 RMSCIPLFIA
+3706 RMTCIPLFIA
-3716 GGYKAGGTNYKFD
+3716 GGYRAGGTNYKFD

-3782 KYRLEDA
+3782 KYKLDDM
-3789 DY
+3789 DYSAK